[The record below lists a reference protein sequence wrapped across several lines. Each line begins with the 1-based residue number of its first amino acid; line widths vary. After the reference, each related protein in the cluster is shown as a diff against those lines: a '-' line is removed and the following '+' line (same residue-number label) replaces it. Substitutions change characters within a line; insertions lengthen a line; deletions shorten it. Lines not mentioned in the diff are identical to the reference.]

1 MNRNRFIWSRITAFV
16 LTVFLCTNGLSA
28 QETQPPRFTIG
39 AEAGTTFC
47 RIYTTVAAG
56 QVLANAPDDT
66 QEAAPGFYTGLVA
79 AYRLNDKLDLISGIG
94 YSSSRYR
101 YTQPDGF
108 FMQADSSF
116 TAMYTEAREAMNGLL
131 LPVDVRYRFRAEPAS
146 WFVQVGGAAGF
157 YTGSKKQFSYYAD
170 TDETLLGSQEIKG
183 RFTAFN
189 SWPFYLRF
197 GTGYSRPLGKSMQA
211 TLLLNGHFALRNVL
225 SDEVAFN
232 ANHKIH
238 FLQVGLQLT
247 YNR

>member
-1 MNRNRFIWSRITAFV
+1 MSALF
-16 LTVFLCTNGLSA
+16 LTGFLCINSLSA
-28 QETQPPRFTIG
+28 QEEKTPRFTIG

-47 RIYTTVAAG
+47 RIYTTVASA
-56 QVLANAPDDT
+56 QVVANVPDET
-66 QEAAPGFYTGLVA
+66 QKAAPGFYGGLVA
-79 AYRLNDKLDLISGIG
+79 AYRMNDKLDLCTGISFAGN
-94 YSSSRYR
+94 RYR

-108 FMQADSSF
+108 YMQADSSF
-116 TAMYTEAREAMNGLL
+116 TAMHTEAREAMYGLL
-131 LPVDVRYRFRAEPAS
+131 LPLDVRYRFRAVPAS
-146 WFVQVGGAAGF
+146 WFVQAGGAAGF
-157 YTGSKKQFSYYAD
+157 YAGSKKQFSYYAD
-170 TDETLLGSQEIKG
+170 TGETLLGSQEIKG

-197 GTGYSRPLGKSMQA
+197 GTGYTRPLGKSMQV
-211 TLLLNGHFALRNVL
+211 TLLLNGHFALRNIL